1 MSADGTRF
9 APAPKDIPYC
19 AATATVAGGMLHAL
33 IVRQTHV
40 QNTHPSGL
48 LPADAGVMHEGHR
61 YARLKLED
69 WAALLRPFSARTLQR
84 AITDLV
90 SQDLLVVR
98 RWRQSMLYR
107 VNYTPLRHAI
117 EAAGYALP
125 LWLQEPTVAQMSM
138 HPHMEAL
145 SIVETAGQ
153 VLPGSHAYTRQDGM
167 DRPTEPEAAPIYT
180 RQDGMD
186 RPSYAKAAPT
196 YTRQDGMDRPTEPEA
211 APIYTRQ
218 DGMDRPSYAKAAP
231 IYPCQNGMDKHS
243 YVKDDP
249 IYPCQIGMDK
259 HSYVKADPIYTRQDG
274 MDKRSYVKDDPIY
287 PCQDGMDTVPTT
299 TIGPVASAPM
309 TEHPDLSTPNYYVPL
324 ARLRADDDLLINKIE
339 TLGKSVSQSAR
350 DRGRPRE
357 SRVGP
362 LADLAHLNIH
372 HLWIAAWTS
381 RPDVRDVKA
390 YVLACIEDAAGR
402 GIDLTQPPPP
412 KRPLKVTQEGRS
424 LLPVLE
430 PETAPVVNAGP
441 MAREWAHV
449 SEELRRQVA
458 RPSFDTFLK
467 EAHGQWAGDV
477 LVVSAPSGF
486 AAEYLAKRMGGV
498 IERTV
503 ERVLQRGCEV
513 RFAVRAERDGENTE
527 AS

>member
-145 SIVETAGQ
+145 SIVEAAGQ
-153 VLPGSHAYTRQDGM
+153 ALPGSHAYTRQDGMDRPTEPEATPIYTRQDGM

-186 RPSYAKAAPT
+186 K
-196 YTRQDGMDRPTEPEA
+196 PTEPEA
-211 APIYTRQ
+211 APIYPRQ
-218 DGMDRPSYAKAAP
+218 NGMDRPSYVKAAP
-231 IYPCQNGMDKHS
+231 IYPRQNGMDR
-243 YVKDDP
+243 P
-249 IYPCQIGMDK
+249 
-259 HSYVKADPIYTRQDG
+259 SYVKAAPVYTR
-274 MDKRSYVKDDPIY
+274 
-287 PCQDGMDTVPTT
+287 QDGMDTVPTT

-309 TEHPDLSTPNYYVPL
+309 TEHPNLSMPNRYVPL
-324 ARLRADDDLLINKIE
+324 ARLCADDDLIIKKRE
-339 TLGKSVSQSAR
+339 TLVKSVSQTA
-350 DRGRPRE
+350 RGRGRAY
-357 SRVGP
+357 RVGP